1 MLHRF
6 IFIFSYIRTDKLV
19 RVGGR
24 SQDPLLRKISLH
36 QLRWDAQRNFENRDQ
51 SQTLAGEIA
60 TIKREIESDFHGFKN
75 AGQMEL
81 IRFFELLPNDEHR
94 RSLLV
99 DCPWHSFDFRLNFG
113 DQVDDDGFQKQKR
126 KKKRGG
132 KDERIT
138 KAKVVQILKS
148 QHMQEKF
155 SMNFQKLQ
163 YASLKAWLPSQQ
175 HFDEFENQLIGKRMN
190 VKLKIQDPKELRK
203 DKSKQQQQGADG
215 EVADHKGFYELQDE
229 KEIEDEQN
237 ERMAALT
244 TANFKVKS
252 DFNNILIK
260 VDYNK
265 SEDQRNS
272 TIKAFS
278 SAALDKIEEMNSSLL
293 NLHDNLWELNIDDR
307 VRFVQMIIAKE
318 TRQMRANFQENL
330 RSYEELCKQKVEL
343 ENQHTAEVLR
353 SKQIIG
359 ATITGA
365 SINQSL
371 LKEIQPQ
378 IIVVEEAAE
387 VLEPQLVAAI
397 GTWTEYMLL
406 IGDHQQLRP
415 PVDTYHLRKDYNFDI
430 SMMERLISNKLP
442 FTTLEMQNRQ
452 REEFADLLLDIYG
465 DLKTNHERVKD
476 NHPAKCL
483 QKSVFFWHHTEPE
496 NKERSVTNHEE
507 AKRAVKLA
515 LFLIQQGYSPSKV
528 TILASYRGQTALI
541 RRTMKEYEKKYANL
555 IPNVLFTSNV
565 ALNRGD
571 KGEPE
576 TKSISQTV
584 KIHTV
589 DMYQGDEND
598 FVIVSLVRSNQD
610 KKIGFLAE
618 MNRRC
623 VAQSRARCGVYFIG
637 NCTMFY
643 GHATWKPMLVKL
655 DGMGCIG
662 EAIGIVCK
670 DHSQYVFTLH
680 NF

>member
-1 MLHRF
+1 KQIEVGFNDLKNVVAF
-6 IFIFSYIRTDKLV
+6 GYGQIFRDISKEQMV
-19 RVGGR
+19 C
-24 SQDPLLRKISLH
+24 LLIGCDWEEVNLS
-36 QLRWDAQRNFENRDQ
+36 
-51 SQTLAGEIA
+51 
-60 TIKREIESDFHGFKN
+60 
-75 AGQMEL
+75 
-81 IRFFELLPNDEHR
+81 
-94 RSLLV
+94 
-99 DCPWHSFDFRLNFG
+99 LNFG
-113 DQVDDDGFQKQKR
+113 QETDGDGYQKQK
-126 KKKRGG
+126 KKNKGG

-138 KAKVVQILKS
+138 KAKVDQILNS

-496 NKERSVTNHEE
+496 NKERSVTNPEE

-515 LFLIQQGYSPSKV
+515 LFLIQQGYSPSKI

-565 ALNRGD
+565 ALNRGN